1 MNALAQSGV
10 AGVATVLALAA
21 VATGPVTAQET
32 PPETVELTG
41 IVRDF
46 RERTDNGGHPDFE
59 RRPPEGY
66 RLYKGLVE
74 TFLDEN
80 GRPVFTGEG
89 TVMRKSWRDWQGKR
103 ICACVASRHP
113 RSGDKSGKAA
123 ETGSGGIQSPRSFEL
138 WYQDQAGINMSAP
151 LAITFLKRED
161 GAWAFDD
168 ELDPA
173 YAELGGFFPIDGQLF
188 GNSGSVEG
196 IPDHNY
202 HFTFE
207 LHATFTWTSGTDRFL
222 EIRADDDLWVFI
234 NGELVIDLGGVHR
247 AKSQFLDLGRLGLT
261 NGATARLDLFYADR
275 HRKDA
280 KLRIVTN
287 IDDLRPSD
295 TPSEEGPSLGNADAT
310 SEE

>member
-1 MNALAQSGV
+1 MTARSQSG
-10 AGVATVLALAA
+10 AVATVLALAA
-21 VATGPVTAQET
+21 VATGPVIAQET
-32 PPETVELTG
+32 PAETLDLTG

-103 ICACVASRHP
+103 ICACIASRHP
-113 RSGDKSGKAA
+113 RAGDKSGKAA
-123 ETGSGGIQSPRSFEL
+123 ETGSGGIQSARGFEL
-138 WYQDQAGINMSAP
+138 WYRDQPGINMSAP
-151 LAITFLKRED
+151 LAITLLKRAD
-161 GAWAFDD
+161 GAWVFDD
-168 ELDPA
+168 ELHPV

-188 GNSGSVEG
+188 GNSPSVEG

-207 LHATFTWTSGTDRFL
+207 LNVTFIWTSETGRFL
-222 EIRADDDLWVFI
+222 EVRADDDLWVFI

-247 AKSQFLDLGRLGLT
+247 AKSQYLDLGRLGLT
-261 NGATARLDLFYADR
+261 DGASCRLDLFFADR

-280 KLRIVTN
+280 RLRIVTN
-287 IDDLRPSD
+287 LDELRPSD
-295 TPSEEGPSLGNADAT
+295 SPTGGGPSLGSAGPTAEN
-310 SEE
+310 